1 MNIKEQLQDL
11 ANIHSDSITKEVAQE
26 ALEYDNPNEFFQE
39 LQQYGCI
46 SGMVTKLIYYKDTHE
61 FYEKYYD
68 EIEEL
73 RQEYLENGLLTKQ
86 PE

>member
-1 MNIKEQLQDL
+1 
-11 ANIHSDSITKEVAQE
+11 
-26 ALEYDNPNEFFQE
+26 
-39 LQQYGCI
+39 
-46 SGMVTKLIYYKDTHE
+46 MVTKLIYYKDTHE

-68 EIEEL
+68 EIEEI